1 MGRPEKLTKEQQA
14 EALAS
19 IKAGQQRMVV
29 AMKYG
34 ISEITLRRY
43 EKLNAEFVA
52 GQKAEQMMV
61 AQEVAQEMNPEAA

>member
-19 IKAGQQRMVV
+19 IKAGQQRMIV

-43 EKLNAEFVA
+43 EKISATPVTEPT
-52 GQKAEQMMV
+52 M
-61 AQEVAQEMNPEAA
+61 PEAA

>member
-1 MGRPEKLTKEQQA
+1 MSNGGKMGRPEKLTKEQQA

-19 IKAGQQRMVV
+19 INAGQRRVIV

-43 EKLNAEFVA
+43 ERLS
-52 GQKAEQMMV
+52 
-61 AQEVAQEMNPEAA
+61 AQPAVQPSEPTYPEAA